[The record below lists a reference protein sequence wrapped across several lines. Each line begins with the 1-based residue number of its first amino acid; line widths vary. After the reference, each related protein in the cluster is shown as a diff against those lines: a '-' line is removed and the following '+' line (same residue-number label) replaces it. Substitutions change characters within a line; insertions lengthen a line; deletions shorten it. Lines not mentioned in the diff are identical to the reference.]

1 MCTRLAIKFLLV
13 LLCTLGL
20 YTNSF
25 SQLQYSF
32 ERINTENGL
41 PTNALKGIV
50 FDDVNRFLWVA
61 TESGILRY
69 NGHGFQTF
77 GDTKET
83 SILNSRII
91 NVVKK
96 QDHSIFGTVEDASVF
111 TIEKN
116 KIKYVNTKQKVR
128 WADEMLSYIYA
139 PANLHTS
146 KVKNSINLPLLKL
159 NDNYFEVEDYRL
171 LMYSK
176 DTTVV
181 LQKNLD
187 NQSIFVLGNQ
197 LFIISAAGS
206 VNKVVVGKDQNFTTK
221 LEPVSVLGL
230 PILQKKSAN
239 TFFKVFQDLSNEA
252 AYVLFDNNIYEIE
265 YKNGAVSFTIR
276 VPNLPSQDYIRY
288 FQFDKLTNTAYL
300 ATDNRG
306 LIIAHP
312 QYFVRRQP
320 FYSSSLNSASAYAQV
335 LLPNGNIQ
343 VNSGAIY
350 GDAVNQKNGFFDK
363 VSEPRTFITSDSL
376 FLYTNFLGVTQY
388 NLKSKERKLLTDNSF
403 YNRSAFLQIGDSIYL
418 FSNFGV
424 GYFDKT
430 DSVKKVF
437 SYGSMSETYTVYD
450 VLLYNRDAVLMATS
464 EGLFLYH
471 LKTNTISL
479 FFKEPNAAHFR
490 TLYAY
495 KDYFLAG
502 TYGGGVYVIH
512 DNIIKSLPLDKNGY
526 LKFAHCF
533 IPNNNDVWITTN
545 KGMIK
550 SSFKSVLASFSN
562 KQLKPNYTYYG
573 KQEGI
578 DILEMN
584 GGCAPCAIKL
594 LDGRISVPGIDGLI
608 QFSPNI
614 LPNNKI
620 EPFVYIDKFK
630 FDGQIIFEDFF
641 VNKEVSQK
649 VENIQ
654 IILGV
659 SGMISEENVEVEY
672 NIDNKG
678 TWRSILVKNPI
689 ITIENPRS
697 GNHALTIRWRSTDA
711 TTWNSQVLSYTIAY
725 PWFAHPY
732 MYFGYFLLLV
742 LLIYL
747 YVTIKT
753 FIYVRRQRELEAEVT
768 VKTKD
773 LQALN
778 TYLVGRN
785 QAKDQVIA
793 IMNHDI
799 LTPLKYLH
807 ITAANLELK
816 LKDTDAVKPVGQI
829 KATTKELE
837 YLTSNLLS
845 WVKFDAINELDQK
858 QLVDVHLLFESIVD
872 FVLPFKQSDQVSIV
886 NNIPKGLVIKGW
898 HDPMRVLFYNLIMN
912 SIRSTNYGLIEI
924 SAISNVNVVTIS
936 IKDSGVGM
944 SESMISYLLT
954 GVKPKDNFVTPK
966 YKTGN
971 GVGYQIIRNLVKLI
985 FAELKIVSKVGVGT
999 EVQIV
1004 LTKL

>member
-1 MCTRLAIKFLLV
+1 M
-13 LLCTLGL
+13 LLCTLVL

-116 KIKYVNTKQKVR
+116 KIKYGNTKQKVR
-128 WADEMLSYIYA
+128 WADEIFSYIYA
-139 PANLHTS
+139 PANLHKS
-146 KVKNSINLPLLKL
+146 KVKNSINFPLLKV
-159 NDNYFEVEDYRL
+159 NNNYFEVEDYRL

-181 LQKNLD
+181 LRKNLG
-187 NQSIFVLGNQ
+187 NQSIFVLANQ
-197 LFIISAAGS
+197 LFIISASGS
-206 VNKVVVGKDQNFTTK
+206 VNKVVVGNDQNFTTK
-221 LEPVSVLGL
+221 LESVSVSGL
-230 PILQKKSAN
+230 PILQKKSA
-239 TFFKVFQDLSNEA
+239 TTLFKVFQDLSNEA

-265 YKNGAVSFTIR
+265 YKKGVVSFTLK

-320 FYSSSLNSASAYAQV
+320 FYSSRLSSASAYAQV

-350 GDAVNQKNGFFDK
+350 GDVLNQKKGFFDL

-376 FLYTNFLGVTQY
+376 FLYTNYLGVTQY

-403 YNRSAFLQIGDSIYL
+403 YNRSAFLQVGDSIYL

-424 GYFDKT
+424 GFTNKSDA
-430 DSVKKVF
+430 VKKVF
-437 SYGSMSETYTVYD
+437 SYGAMPETYTVYD
-450 VLLYNRDAVLMATS
+450 VVLYNRDAVLMATS

-471 LKTNTISL
+471 LKTNTITL
-479 FFKEPNAAHFR
+479 FFKDPNAAHFR

-495 KDYFLAG
+495 KGYFLAG

-512 DNIIKSLPLDKNGY
+512 DNLIKSLPLDKNGY

-550 SSFKSVLASFSN
+550 SSFKSMLACFSN
-562 KQLKPNYTYYG
+562 RQLKPNYKYYG

-608 QFSPNI
+608 QFNPSL
-614 LPNNKI
+614 LPNKKFD
-620 EPFVYIDKFK
+620 PFVYIDKFK
-630 FDGQIIFEDFF
+630 FDDLIVGEDFF
-641 VNKEVSQK
+641 INKEVSQN
-649 VENIQ
+649 VDNIQ

-659 SGMISEENVEVEY
+659 SGMVSEENIEIEY
-672 NIDNKG
+672 DIDNKG
-678 TWRSILVKNPI
+678 TWRSILVKNPFI
-689 ITIENPRS
+689 NIENPRS
-697 GNHALTIRWRSTDA
+697 GKHNLTFRWKSTD
-711 TTWNSQVLSYTIAY
+711 TETWNSQMLSYTIAY
-725 PWFAHPY
+725 PWYVHPY
-732 MYFGYFLLLV
+732 MYFGYFLLLL

-753 FIYVRRQRELEAEVT
+753 FIYVRRQRELEAEVS

-858 QLVDVHLLFESIVD
+858 QLVDIHLLFESILD

-912 SIRSTNYGLIEI
+912 SIRSTNKGLIEI
-924 SAISNVNVVTIS
+924 SAILNENTVTIS
-936 IKDSGVGM
+936 IIDMGVGM

-985 FAELKIVSKVGVGT
+985 FAELKIISKVGVGT

>member
-13 LLCTLGL
+13 LLCSFGL
-20 YTNSF
+20 CTNSY

-69 NGHGFQTF
+69 NGHSFQTF
-77 GDTKET
+77 GDSKET

-96 QDHSIFGTVEDASVF
+96 QDHSIFGTLEDF
-111 TIEKN
+111 TIYNIEKN
-116 KIKYVNTKQKVR
+116 KVNYKRVKDVKH
-128 WADEMLSYIYA
+128 WADELASLIYQTSIKKINKNHLSI
-139 PANLHTS
+139 S
-146 KVKNSINLPLLKL
+146 FPLLKFG
-159 NDNYFEVEDYRL
+159 NYFVELEDNKLFYFNN
-171 LMYSK
+171 
-176 DTTVV
+176 DTSVI
-181 LQKNLD
+181 LKEGLNRH
-187 NQSIFVLGNQ
+187 SIFVLDNQ
-197 LFIISAAGS
+197 LFVISASGL
-206 VNKVVVGKDQNFTTK
+206 VNKVVVERNQKFTTK
-221 LEPVSVLGL
+221 LLPVSVSGL
-230 PILQKKSAN
+230 PVLKNGYGNS
-239 TFFKVFQDLSNEA
+239 FFKVFQDLSNEP
-252 AYVLFDNNIYEIE
+252 AYILLDNNIYEIE
-265 YKNGAVSFTIR
+265 FKNGLLAFTLK

-288 FQFDKLTNTAYL
+288 FQFDKLTNTAYF

-306 LIIAHP
+306 LIIGHP
-312 QYFVRRQP
+312 QYFIRRQP
-320 FYSSSLNSASAYAQV
+320 FYSSRINSASAYAQV

-350 GDAVNQKNGFFDK
+350 GDVVNQKNGFFDL
-363 VSEPRTFITSDSL
+363 VSEPRTFITSDSF
-376 FLYTNFLGVTQY
+376 FLYTNYLGVTQY
-388 NLKSKERKLLTDNSF
+388 NLKSKNRKLLTDNGF

-424 GYFDKT
+424 GFIDKSDT
-430 DSVKKVF
+430 VKKIF
-437 SYGSMSETYTVYD
+437 AYGPMSATYTVYD
-450 VLLYNRDAVLMATS
+450 VVLYNKGSVLMATS

-471 LKTNTISL
+471 LKTNTINL
-479 FFKEPNAAHFR
+479 FYKDPNATHFR
-490 TLYAY
+490 TLFSY
-495 KDYFLAG
+495 KGYFLAG

-512 DNIIKSLPLDKNGY
+512 DDIIKPLALDKNGY

-533 IPNNNDVWITTN
+533 ILNNNDIWITTN
-545 KGMIK
+545 KGIIK
-550 SSFKSVLASFSN
+550 SSFNSVLASFSN
-562 KQLKPNYTYYG
+562 RRLKPNYSYYG
-573 KQEGI
+573 KHEGI

-584 GGCAPCAIKL
+584 GGCTPCALKL
-594 LDGRISVPGIDGLI
+594 IDGRISVPGIDGLI
-608 QFSPNI
+608 QFNPNL
-614 LPNNKI
+614 LPNKKI

-630 FDGQIIFEDFF
+630 FDDQIVSEDFF
-641 VNKEVSQK
+641 LNKEVSQK
-649 VENIQ
+649 VDNIQ
-654 IILGV
+654 ITLGV
-659 SGMISEENVEVEY
+659 SGMISEENIEVEY
-672 NIDNKG
+672 DIDNKG
-678 TWRSILVKNPI
+678 TWRPILVKNPFI
-689 ITIENPRS
+689 NIENPRS
-697 GNHALTIRWRSTDA
+697 GKHNLTIRWKSTES

-725 PWFAHPY
+725 PWYAHPY
-732 MYFGYFLLLV
+732 MYFGYFLLLL

-753 FIYVRRQRELEAEVT
+753 FIYVGRQRELEEEVA

-778 TYLVGRN
+778 TYLLGRN

-807 ITAANLELK
+807 ITATNLELK

-845 WVKFDAINELDQK
+845 WVKFDSINQLDHK
-858 QLVDVHLLFESIVD
+858 QVVDLHLLFESIID
-872 FVLPFKQSDQVSIV
+872 FVLPFKQSDQVSIL
-886 NNIPKGLVIKGW
+886 NNIPKDMVINGW
-898 HDPMRVLFYNLIMN
+898 YDPMRVLFYNLIMN
-912 SIRSTNYGLIEI
+912 SIRSTHKGFIDI
-924 SAISNVNVVTIS
+924 SAILTSNAITIS

-944 SESMISYLLT
+944 ENSMISYLLT
-954 GVKPKDNFVTPK
+954 GIKPMDNFVTPK
-966 YKTGN
+966 YKNGN

-985 FAELKIVSKVGVGT
+985 FAEINIISKSGVGT

>member
-1 MCTRLAIKFLLV
+1 MCTRLAIKLLFS

-69 NGHGFQTF
+69 NGHGFQNF
-77 GDTKET
+77 GDTKEK

-116 KIKYVNTKQKVR
+116 KIKYGNTKQKVR
-128 WADEMLSYIYA
+128 WADEMLSYIYSTA
-139 PANLHTS
+139 KLNSTT
-146 KVKNSINLPLLKL
+146 VKNSINFPLLKV
-159 NDNYFEVEDYRL
+159 NNNYFEVEDYRL

-181 LQKNLD
+181 LQKKFG
-187 NQSIFVLGNQ
+187 NQSIFVFGNQ
-197 LFIISAAGS
+197 LFIISKTGS
-206 VNKVVVGKDQNFTTK
+206 VNKVIVSNDQKFTTK
-221 LEPVSVLGL
+221 LEPVSVSGL
-230 PILQKKSAN
+230 PVLQKKSVN
-239 TFFKVFQDLSNEA
+239 TLFKVFQDLSNEA

-265 YKNGAVSFTIR
+265 FNNGAVSFILR

-306 LIIAHP
+306 LIVARP

-320 FYSSSLNSASAYAQV
+320 FYSSTLNSASAYAQV

-343 VNSGAIY
+343 VNSGSLY

-376 FLYTNFLGVTQY
+376 FLFTNFLGVTQY
-388 NLKSKERKLLTDNSF
+388 NLKSNERKLLTSNSF
-403 YNRSAFLQIGDSIYL
+403 YNRSAFLQVGDSIYL

-424 GYFDKT
+424 GYINKT

-437 SYGSMSETYTVYD
+437 SYEPKSVTYIVYD
-450 VLLYNRDAVLMATS
+450 VVLYNRDVVLMATS
-464 EGLFLYH
+464 EGLFLYN

-479 FFKEPNAAHFR
+479 FFKDPNAAHFR

-495 KDYFLAG
+495 KGYFLAG
-502 TYGGGVYVIH
+502 TYGSGVYIIH
-512 DNIIKSLPLDKNGY
+512 DNIIKPLALDKNGY

-533 IPNNNDVWITTN
+533 IPNNNDVWVSTN

-550 SSFKSVLASFSN
+550 SSFNGILASFSN
-562 KQLKPNYTYYG
+562 SQLKPNYTYYG

-584 GGCAPCAIKL
+584 GGCTPCAIKML
-594 LDGRISVPGIDGLI
+594 NGAISVPGIDGLI
-608 QFSPNI
+608 QFNPSL

-620 EPFVYIDKFK
+620 ESFVYIDKFK
-630 FDGQIIFEDFF
+630 FDDRIVSDDFF
-641 VNKEVSQK
+641 VNKEVSQR

-659 SGMISEENVEVEY
+659 SGMISEENVEIEY
-672 NIDNKG
+672 KQDEKE

-689 ITIENPRS
+689 ISIENPRS
-697 GNHALTIRWRSTDA
+697 GNHVLTIRWKSTDA

-725 PWFAHPY
+725 PWYAHPY

-742 LLIYL
+742 LSIYL

-753 FIYVRRQRELEAEVT
+753 FIYLRRQRELEAEVT
-768 VKTKD
+768 LKTKD

-807 ITAANLELK
+807 ITASNLELT
-816 LKDTDAVKPVGQI
+816 LNDTDAVKPVGQI

-845 WVKFDAINELDQK
+845 WVKFDAINQLDQK
-858 QLVDVHLLFESIVD
+858 QFVDVHLLFESIVD

-898 HDPMRVLFYNLIMN
+898 HDPMRVLFYNLIIN
-912 SIRSTNYGLIEI
+912 SIRSTNKGLIEI
-924 SAISNVNVVTIS
+924 TAVENTNAVIIS
-936 IKDSGVGM
+936 IKDSGAGM

-954 GVKPKDNFVTPK
+954 GIKPKDNFVTPK
-966 YKTGN
+966 HKTGN
-971 GVGYQIIRNLVKLI
+971 GVGYQIIRNLIKLI

-999 EVQIV
+999 EVQIL

>member
-1 MCTRLAIKFLLV
+1 M
-13 LLCTLGL
+13 LLCTIGL
-20 YTNSF
+20 YTTAF

-91 NVVKK
+91 NVIKK

-116 KIKYVNTKQKVR
+116 KIKYGSTNQKVR

-139 PANLHTS
+139 PVNLHRS
-146 KVKNSINLPLLKL
+146 KVKNSINLPLLKV
-159 NDNYFEVEDYRL
+159 NNNYFEVEDFRL

-176 DTTVV
+176 DTTVI
-181 LQKNLD
+181 LRKNLG

-206 VNKVVVGKDQNFTTK
+206 VNKVFVSNDQNFTTK
-221 LEPVSVLGL
+221 LAPVVVSGLSV
-230 PILQKKSAN
+230 LQKKSAN

-265 YKNGAVSFTIR
+265 YKNGAVTFTLR

-306 LIIAHP
+306 LIIAYP

-320 FYSSSLNSASAYAQV
+320 FYYSTLNSSSAYAQV

-350 GDAVNQKNGFFDK
+350 GDVTNQKNGFFDK
-363 VSEPRTFITSDSL
+363 VSEPHSFITSDSL
-376 FLYTNFLGVTQY
+376 FLYTNYLGVTQY
-388 NLKSKERKLLTDNSF
+388 NLKSRQRKLLTSNGF
-403 YNRSAFLQIGDSIYL
+403 YNRSAFLQLGDSIYL

-424 GYFDKT
+424 GYFNKT

-437 SYGSMSETYTVYD
+437 SYGPMSETYTVYD
-450 VLLYNRDAVLMATS
+450 VVLYNRDAVLMATS

-495 KDYFLAG
+495 NGYFLAG

-512 DNIIKSLPLDKNGY
+512 DNIIKLLPLDKNGY
-526 LKFAHCF
+526 LKFVHCF

-545 KGMIK
+545 KGIIK

-562 KQLKPNYTYYG
+562 RQLKPNYTYYG

-608 QFSPNI
+608 QFNPSLLPNI
-614 LPNNKI
+614 KI
-620 EPFVYIDKFK
+620 EPLVYIDKFK
-630 FDGQIIFEDFF
+630 FDDQIISEDFF
-641 VNKEVSQK
+641 INKEVSQK
-649 VENIQ
+649 VVIIQ
-654 IILGV
+654 IVLGV
-659 SGMISEENVEVEY
+659 SGMISEENIEVEY
-672 NIDNKG
+672 DVDNKG
-678 TWRSILVKNPI
+678 NWRSILVKNPI
-689 ITIENPRS
+689 ISIENPRS
-697 GNHALTIRWRSTDA
+697 GYHTLTIRWKSTDA

-725 PWFAHPY
+725 PWYAHPY

-768 VKTKD
+768 LKTKD

-778 TYLVGRN
+778 TYLLGRN

-816 LKDTDAVKPVGQI
+816 LKDTDAVKRVGQI

-872 FVLPFKQSDQVSIV
+872 FVLPFKQSDQVGII

-912 SIRSTNYGLIEI
+912 SIRSTHKGLIEI
-924 SAISNVNVVTIS
+924 SAISNADVVTIS

-954 GVKPKDNFVTPK
+954 GIKPKDNFVTPK

>member
-1 MCTRLAIKFLLV
+1 M
-13 LLCTLGL
+13 CTLGL

-50 FDDVNRFLWVA
+50 FDGVNRFLWVA

-116 KIKYVNTKQKVR
+116 KIKYGNTKQKVR

-146 KVKNSINLPLLKL
+146 MDKNSINFPLLKI
-159 NDNYFEVEDYRL
+159 NNNYFEVEDYRL

-181 LQKNLD
+181 LQKNLG

-197 LFIISAAGS
+197 LFIISSNGS
-206 VNKVVVGKDQNFTTK
+206 VNKVLVGNDQNFTTK
-221 LEPVSVLGL
+221 LKSVSVSGL
-230 PILQKKSAN
+230 PVLQKKSTN
-239 TFFKVFQDLSNEA
+239 TLFKVFQDLSNED

-265 YKNGAVSFTIR
+265 YKNGLVSFTLR

-288 FQFDKLTNTAYL
+288 FQFDKLTNTAFL

-312 QYFVRRQP
+312 QYFSRRQP

-350 GDAVNQKNGFFDK
+350 GDAVNQRVGFFDK

-388 NLKSKERKLLTDNSF
+388 NLKSKERKLLTSNGF
-403 YNRSAFLQIGDSIYL
+403 YNRSAFLQLGDSIYL
-418 FSNFGV
+418 FSNLGV
-424 GYFDKT
+424 GFFSKT

-437 SYGSMSETYTVYD
+437 SYGTMPETYTVYD
-450 VLLYNRDAVLMATS
+450 VVLYNRNVVLMATS

-479 FFKEPNAAHFR
+479 FFKDPNAAHFR

-495 KDYFLAG
+495 KGYFLAG

-512 DNIIKSLPLDKNGY
+512 KDIIKPLALDKNGY

-533 IPNNNDVWITTN
+533 IPDNNDVWITTN

-550 SSFKSVLASFSN
+550 SSFISVLASFSN
-562 KQLKPNYTYYG
+562 RQLKPNYTYYG

-584 GGCAPCAIKL
+584 GGCTPCAIKL
-594 LDGRISVPGIDGLI
+594 FDGQISVPGIDGLI
-608 QFSPNI
+608 QFNPSLFPNH
-614 LPNNKI
+614 KI
-620 EPFVYIDKFK
+620 EPFVFIDKFK
-630 FDGQIIFEDFF
+630 FDNQIVSEDLF
-641 VNKEVSQK
+641 VNKKISQK
-649 VENIQ
+649 VDNIQ
-654 IILGV
+654 IILGI

-672 NIDNKG
+672 DIDNKG

-689 ITIENPRS
+689 ISIENPRS
-697 GNHALTIRWRSTDA
+697 GYHTLNIRWKSTTA
-711 TTWNSQVLSYTIAY
+711 TTWNSRALNYTIAY
-725 PWFAHPY
+725 PWYAHPY
-732 MYFGYFLLLV
+732 MYFGYFILMLV
-742 LLIYL
+742 FIYL
-747 YVTIKT
+747 YGIIKT
-753 FIYVRRQRELEAEVT
+753 SIYLKRQRALEAEVD

-773 LQALN
+773 LKALN
-778 TYLVGRN
+778 TYLAGRN

-816 LKDTDAVKPVGQI
+816 LKGTDSVKPVGQI

-845 WVKFDAINELDQK
+845 WVKFDAINQLDQK
-858 QLVDVHLLFESIVD
+858 QVVDLHLLFESIVD
-872 FVLPFKQSDQVSIV
+872 FVLPFKQSDHVSIV
-886 NNIPKGLVIKGW
+886 NNVPKGLLIKGW
-898 HDPMRVLFYNLIMN
+898 YDPMRVLFYNLIMN
-912 SIRSTNYGLIEI
+912 SIRSTNKGLIEI
-924 SAISNVNVVTIS
+924 TAVANSNAVAIS
-936 IKDSGVGM
+936 IKDTGLGM
-944 SESMISYLLT
+944 SESMISFLLT
-954 GVKPKDNFVTPK
+954 GIKPKDIFLTPR
-966 YKTGN
+966 YKNGN

-985 FAELKIVSKVGVGT
+985 YAKLNIVSKVGVGT

>member
-1 MCTRLAIKFLLV
+1 MCTRLAIKFLFV
-13 LLCTLGL
+13 LLCALGL

-116 KIKYVNTKQKVR
+116 KIKYGNTKQKVR

-146 KVKNSINLPLLKL
+146 KDKNSINLPLLKL
-159 NDNYFEVEDYRL
+159 NDNYFEVEDNRL

-181 LQKNLD
+181 LQKKIGNK
-187 NQSIFVLGNQ
+187 SIFVLGNQ
-197 LFIISAAGS
+197 LFIISASGS
-206 VNKVVVGKDQNFTTK
+206 VNKVLVGNSANFTTK
-221 LEPVSVLGL
+221 LAPVSVSGV
-230 PILQKKSAN
+230 PVLQKKSAN

-343 VNSGAIY
+343 VNSGALY
-350 GDAVNQKNGFFDK
+350 GDAVDQKNGFFNK

-388 NLKSKERKLLTDNSF
+388 NLKSKERKLLTSNGF
-403 YNRSAFLQIGDSIYL
+403 YNRSAFLQLGDSIYL
-418 FSNFGV
+418 FSNYGV

-437 SYGSMSETYTVYD
+437 SYGPMPETYTVYD
-450 VLLYNRDAVLMATS
+450 VVLYNRDAVLMATS

-471 LKTNTISL
+471 LKTNTITL
-479 FFKEPNAAHFR
+479 FFKDPNAAHFR

-495 KDYFLAG
+495 NGYILAG

-512 DNIIKSLPLDKNGY
+512 DNLIKSLPLDKNGY

-550 SSFKSVLASFSN
+550 SSFKSVVASFSN
-562 KQLKPNYTYYG
+562 RQLKPNYKYYG

-584 GGCAPCAIKL
+584 GGCTPCAIKL
-594 LDGRISVPGIDGLI
+594 NDGRISVPGIDGLI
-608 QFSPNI
+608 QFNPSL
-614 LPNNKI
+614 LPNSKI

-630 FDGQIIFEDFF
+630 FDNQIVSEDFF

-649 VENIQ
+649 VDNIQ
-654 IILGV
+654 IILGL
-659 SGMISEENVEVEY
+659 SGMISDENIEVEY
-672 NIDNKG
+672 DIDNKG
-678 TWRSILVKNPI
+678 TWRSIFVKNPI

-725 PWFAHPY
+725 PWYAHPY

-845 WVKFDAINELDQK
+845 WVKFDSINELDQK

-872 FVLPFKQSDQVSIV
+872 FVLPFKQSDQVGII

-912 SIRSTNYGLIEI
+912 SIRSTNKGSIEI
-924 SAISNVNVVTIS
+924 SAISNADVVTIF

-954 GVKPKDNFVTPK
+954 GTKPKDNFVTPK

-985 FAELKIVSKVGVGT
+985 FAELKIVSKVGDGT

>member
-1 MCTRLAIKFLLV
+1 MCTRLAIKFLLL
-13 LLCTLGL
+13 LLCSFGL
-20 YTNSF
+20 YTKSY

-96 QDHSIFGTVEDASVF
+96 QDHSIFGTLEDF
-111 TIEKN
+111 TIYNIEKN
-116 KIKYVNTKQKVR
+116 KVNYKRVKEVKR
-128 WADEMLSYIYA
+128 WANELASLIYQ
-139 PANLHTS
+139 TS
-146 KVKNSINLPLLKL
+146 KKTNNKNKLSISFPLLKFGDFFVEL
-159 NDNYFEVEDYRL
+159 EDNKLFLFNNDTSIILKEGFNRH
-171 LMYSK
+171 
-176 DTTVV
+176 
-181 LQKNLD
+181 
-187 NQSIFVLGNQ
+187 SIFVLDNQ
-197 LFIISAAGS
+197 LFVISASGL
-206 VNKVVVGKDQNFTTK
+206 VNKVVVDRTQNFSTK
-221 LEPVSVLGL
+221 LLPVSVSGL
-230 PILQKKSAN
+230 PVLKNGNGNS
-239 TFFKVFQDLSNEA
+239 FFKVFQDLSNEP
-252 AYVLFDNNIYEIE
+252 AYVLLDNNIYEIE
-265 YKNGAVSFTIR
+265 LKNGLLAFTLK

-306 LIIAHP
+306 LIIGHP

-320 FYSSSLNSASAYAQV
+320 FYTSRLNSASAYAQV

-350 GDAVNQKNGFFDK
+350 GDAINQKNGFFDLI
-363 VSEPRTFITSDSL
+363 SEPRTFITRDSML
-376 FLYTNFLGVTQY
+376 LYTNYLGVTQF
-388 NLKSKERKLLTDNSF
+388 NLKSKKRKLLTNNSF

-418 FSNFGV
+418 FSNLGV
-424 GYFDKT
+424 GYYSKT

-437 SYGSMSETYTVYD
+437 SYGAMPETYTVYD
-450 VLLYNRDAVLMATS
+450 VVLYKSNIVLMATS

-471 LKTNTISL
+471 LKSNKLTF
-479 FFKEPNAAHFR
+479 FFKDPNVAHFR

-495 KDYFLAG
+495 NGYFLAG
-502 TYGGGVYVIH
+502 TYGGGAYIIH
-512 DNIIKSLPLDKNGY
+512 DNIIKSLPLDKNEY
-526 LKFAHCF
+526 LKFIHCF

-545 KGMIK
+545 KGIIK
-550 SSFKSVLASFSN
+550 SSFKGILNSFSN
-562 KQLKPNYTYYG
+562 RQIKPNYKYYG

-584 GGCAPCAIKL
+584 GGCTPCVIKL
-594 LDGRISVPGIDGLI
+594 SDGRISVPGIDGLI
-608 QFSPNI
+608 QFDPNL
-614 LPNNKI
+614 LPNNQI

-630 FDGQIIFEDFF
+630 FNDQIVPEDFF
-641 VNKEVSQK
+641 INNEVSRSI
-649 VENIQ
+649 ENIE
-654 IILGV
+654 INLGI
-659 SGMISEENVEVEY
+659 SGMISEENFEIEY
-672 NIDNKG
+672 KQDEKE
-678 TWRSILVKNPI
+678 TWRSILIKSPI

-697 GNHALTIRWRSTDA
+697 GKHNLTIRWKSTEA
-711 TTWNSQVLSYTIAY
+711 SSWNSRVLSYSIAY
-725 PWFAHPY
+725 SWYSHPY
-732 MYFGYFLLLV
+732 MYFGYFLLLILSIFLYV
-742 LLIYL
+742 KIKTLIY
-747 YVTIKT
+747 VK
-753 FIYVRRQRELEAEVT
+753 RQKELESEVDN
-768 VKTKD
+768 KTKD

-778 TYLVGRN
+778 TYLLGRN

-807 ITAANLELK
+807 ITAANLELN

-829 KATTKELE
+829 KGTTKELE

-858 QLVDVHLLFESIVD
+858 QSVDIHLLFESIVD
-872 FVLPFKQSDQVSIV
+872 FVLPFKQSDQVKIV
-886 NNIPKGLVIKGW
+886 NHIPKELVIKGW

-912 SIRSTNYGLIEI
+912 SIRSTHKGFIEI
-924 SAISNVNVVTIS
+924 SAVSTANVVTIS

-954 GVKPKDNFVTPK
+954 GIKPDHNFVTPK
-966 YKTGN
+966 YKNGN

>member
-13 LLCTLGL
+13 LLCSLGL
-20 YTNSF
+20 TTNSY

-69 NGHGFQTF
+69 NGHGFQNF

-96 QDHSIFGTVEDASVF
+96 QDHSIFGTLEDF
-111 TIEKN
+111 TIYNIEKN
-116 KIKYVNTKQKVR
+116 KVNYKRVKEFKR
-128 WADEMLSYIYA
+128 WANEFASLIYQTSIKKNNKNNLSI
-139 PANLHTS
+139 S
-146 KVKNSINLPLLKL
+146 FPLLKFG
-159 NDNYFEVEDYRL
+159 NYFVELEDNKL
-171 LMYSK
+171 FFFNNDTSVILK
-176 DTTVV
+176 DG
-181 LQKNLD
+181 LNRH
-187 NQSIFVLGNQ
+187 SIFVLDNQ
-197 LFIISAAGS
+197 LFVISASGL
-206 VNKVVVGKDQNFTTK
+206 VNKVVVEKNKKFTIK
-221 LEPVSVLGL
+221 LLPVSVSGL
-230 PILQKKSAN
+230 PVLKYGYTNS
-239 TFFKVFQDLSNEA
+239 FFKVFQDLSNEPT
-252 AYVLFDNNIYEIE
+252 YVLFDNDIYEIE
-265 YKNGAVSFTIR
+265 FKNGLLAFTLK

-288 FQFDKLTNTAYL
+288 FQFDKLTNTAYF

-306 LIIAHP
+306 LIIGYP
-312 QYFVRRQP
+312 QYFIRRQP
-320 FYSSSLNSASAYAQV
+320 FYSSRINSASAYAQV

-350 GDAVNQKNGFFDK
+350 GDVVNQKNGFFDL

-376 FLYTNFLGVTQY
+376 FLYTNYLGVTQY
-388 NLKSKERKLLTDNSF
+388 DLKSKKRKLLTDNSF
-403 YNRSAFLQIGDSIYL
+403 FNRSTFLQIGDSIYL

-437 SYGSMSETYTVYD
+437 SYESMSETYTVYD

-495 KDYFLAG
+495 KGYFLAG

-573 KQEGI
+573 KQVGI

-584 GGCAPCAIKL
+584 GGCVPCAIKL

-630 FDGQIIFEDFF
+630 FDGQIISEDFF

-672 NIDNKG
+672 DIDNKG
-678 TWRSILVKNPI
+678 TWRSIIVKNPI
-689 ITIENPRS
+689 ISIENPRS
-697 GNHALTIRWRSTDA
+697 GYHTLTIRWKSAEA

-725 PWFAHPY
+725 PWYAHPY

-753 FIYVRRQRELEAEVT
+753 FIYVRRQRELEAEVS

-807 ITAANLELK
+807 ITAANLEIN

-845 WVKFDAINELDQK
+845 WVKFDSINQLDQK
-858 QLVDVHLLFESIVD
+858 QVVGLHMLFESIID
-872 FVLPFKQSDQVSIV
+872 FVLPFKQSDQVSIL
-886 NNIPKGLVIKGW
+886 NNIPKDMVINGW
-898 HDPMRVLFYNLIMN
+898 YDPMRVLFYNLIMN
-912 SIRSTNYGLIEI
+912 SIRYTHKGFIDI
-924 SAISNVNVVTIS
+924 SAISNSNAITIS

-944 SESMISYLLT
+944 ENSMISYLLT
-954 GVKPKDNFVTPK
+954 GIKPMDNFVTPK
-966 YKTGN
+966 YKNGN

-985 FAELKIVSKVGVGT
+985 FAEINIISKSGVGT

>member
-1 MCTRLAIKFLLV
+1 
-13 LLCTLGL
+13 
-20 YTNSF
+20 
-25 SQLQYSF
+25 
-32 ERINTENGL
+32 
-41 PTNALKGIV
+41 
-50 FDDVNRFLWVA
+50 
-61 TESGILRY
+61 
-69 NGHGFQTF
+69 
-77 GDTKET
+77 
-83 SILNSRII
+83 
-91 NVVKK
+91 
-96 QDHSIFGTVEDASVF
+96 
-111 TIEKN
+111 
-116 KIKYVNTKQKVR
+116 
-128 WADEMLSYIYA
+128 
-139 PANLHTS
+139 
-146 KVKNSINLPLLKL
+146 
-159 NDNYFEVEDYRL
+159 
-171 LMYSK
+171 
-176 DTTVV
+176 
-181 LQKNLD
+181 
-187 NQSIFVLGNQ
+187 
-197 LFIISAAGS
+197 
-206 VNKVVVGKDQNFTTK
+206 
-221 LEPVSVLGL
+221 
-230 PILQKKSAN
+230 
-239 TFFKVFQDLSNEA
+239 
-252 AYVLFDNNIYEIE
+252 
-265 YKNGAVSFTIR
+265 
-276 VPNLPSQDYIRY
+276 LPSQDYIRY
-288 FQFDKLTNTAYL
+288 VQFDKLTNTAYL

-312 QYFVRRQP
+312 QYFSRRQP

-350 GDAVNQKNGFFDK
+350 GDAVNQKNGYFDL

-376 FLYTNFLGVTQY
+376 FLYTNYLGVTQY
-388 NLKSKERKLLTDNSF
+388 NLKSKKRKLLTDNSF

-418 FSNFGV
+418 FSNLGV
-424 GYFDKT
+424 GFINKSDT
-430 DSVKKVF
+430 VKKVF
-437 SYGSMSETYTVYD
+437 SYGPMSETYTVYD
-450 VLLYNRDAVLMATS
+450 VVLYNRDAVLMATS

-471 LKTNTISL
+471 LKTNTITL
-479 FFKEPNAAHFR
+479 FFKDPNAAHFR

-495 KDYFLAG
+495 DGYFLAG

-512 DNIIKSLPLDKNGY
+512 DDIIKSLPLDKNGY

-562 KQLKPNYTYYG
+562 RQLKPNYTYYG

-584 GGCAPCAIKL
+584 GGCTPCAIKL
-594 LDGRISVPGIDGLI
+594 FDGRISVPGIDGLI
-608 QFSPNI
+608 QFNPSI
-614 LPNNKI
+614 LPTNKI

-630 FDGQIIFEDFF
+630 FDDQIVAENFF

-649 VENIQ
+649 VDNIQ
-654 IILGV
+654 IILGL
-659 SGMISEENVEVEY
+659 SGMISDENIEVEY
-672 NIDNKG
+672 DIDNKG
-678 TWRSILVKNPI
+678 TWRSIFVKNPI

-912 SIRSTNYGLIEI
+912 SIRSTNKGSIEI
-924 SAISNVNVVTIS
+924 YAIANADVVTIS

-944 SESMISYLLT
+944 RESMIFYLLT

-999 EVQIV
+999 EVLIV